1 MGTESLE
8 KNNFVLP
15 GRCYDSFV
23 FNSPS
28 RPQDQEMH
36 REKMEGGDQEEGPS
50 SAADSWRE
58 FAYWARHNNLVRDS
72 LITKKKCLKKKHS
85 MFHLKDDDSKTRV
98 RDHYLSLSLPG
109 RASLLYRIVSNK
121 KIPSV

>member
-15 GRCYDSFV
+15 GRCSDIFV
-23 FNSPS
+23 CNSPS

-50 SAADSWRE
+50 SSAADSWRE
-58 FAYWARHNNLVRDS
+58 FAYWARYNNLVRDS
-72 LITKKKCLKKKHS
+72 LI
-85 MFHLKDDDSKTRV
+85 MGI
-98 RDHYLSLSLPG
+98 LSRRTWG
-109 RASLLYRIVSNK
+109 VYV
-121 KIPSV
+121 